1 MIVIVII
8 SLLTAMALPAFNKLR
23 QTAQDQKILNNA
35 KQLAV
40 VADLY
45 YLEHGV
51 SSVTID
57 KIVGPTAN
65 MKTLEI
71 IANETYPK
79 VFTQGAPIIITGIAG
94 SRTITFTPWASVKLD
109 FIPSYLRRSTVKNY
123 I

>member
-1 MIVIVII
+1 MKTKLTSSKGFTLVEIMIVIVII
-8 SLLTAMALPAFNKLR
+8 SLLASMALPAFNKLR

-79 VFTQGAPIIITGIAG
+79 VFTQGEPIIITGIAG
-94 SRTITFTPWASVKLD
+94 SRTITFTP
-109 FIPSYLRRSTVKNY
+109 
-123 I
+123 